1 MSQNLDYIASPV
13 PLDLIQKE
21 LTSDRFVRV
30 TNKGSNEIYVVN
42 HHNSPNIMREIG
54 RLREITFANAGGGT
68 GKSIDIDEYDTSE
81 YCYEQLIVWAPE
93 SKEIVGGYRFIDCS
107 KIMHTQP
114 LKLSTRSYFL
124 YSDQFKKDFLPYTVE
139 LGRSWV
145 QPNFQPSSES
155 RRGIFALDNLWDGLG
170 SIVID
175 NPHIK
180 YYSGKVTLYSN
191 YNSEA
196 RDALMYFMNHFF
208 NDPDGLI
215 SPVEAVSISSDIEEF
230 KENLVGLDYKQG
242 HKLLNNFVRD
252 RGENI
257 PPLINNYM
265 SLSPTMRSF
274 GTVLNQYFGE
284 VEETMILVKIE
295 DIYAEKKSRYIDSYQ
310 PSV

>member
-1 MSQNLDYIASPV
+1 MSPNLDYISPPV

-21 LTSDRFVRV
+21 LTKDRFIRT
-30 TNKGSNEIYVVN
+30 TNKGSNEIYIIN
-42 HHNSPNIMREIG
+42 HHNSPNVMHEIG
-54 RLREITFANAGGGT
+54 RLRELTFASAGGGT
-68 GKSIDIDEYDTSE
+68 GQSIDIDKYDTSE
-81 YCYEQLIVWAPE
+81 NCYNQLIVWAPE
-93 SKEIVGGYRFIDCS
+93 SKEIIGGYRFIDCS
-107 KIMHTQP
+107 KIKDTEPLELATQ
-114 LKLSTRSYFL
+114 RYFN
-124 YSDQFKKDFLPYTVE
+124 YSDQFKKNYLPYTVE

-145 QPNFQPSSES
+145 QPNFQPSNIS

-170 SIVID
+170 SIVVD

-180 YYSGKVTLYSN
+180 YYSGKVTLYSS
-191 YNSEA
+191 YNKEA
-196 RDALMYFMNHFF
+196 RDALMYFLNYFF
-208 NDPDGLI
+208 NDPNGLI

-310 PSV
+310 PTV

>member
-1 MSQNLDYIASPV
+1 MSPNLDYILPPV

-21 LTSDRFVRV
+21 LTKDRFIRT
-30 TNKGSNEIYVVN
+30 TNKGSNEIYIIN
-42 HHNSPNIMREIG
+42 HHNSPNVMHEIG
-54 RLREITFANAGGGT
+54 RLRELTFASAGGGT
-68 GKSIDIDEYDTSE
+68 GQSIDIDQYDTSE
-81 YCYEQLIVWAPE
+81 NCYNQLIVWAPE
-93 SKEIVGGYRFIDCS
+93 SKEIIGGYRFLDCS
-107 KIMHTQP
+107 KIIDTEPLELATQ
-114 LKLSTRSYFL
+114 SYFN
-124 YSDQFKKDFLPYTVE
+124 YSDQFKKDYLPYTVE

-145 QPNFQPSSES
+145 QPNFQPSNVS

-170 SIVID
+170 SIVVD

-180 YYSGKVTLYSN
+180 YYSGKVTLYSS
-191 YNSEA
+191 YNKEA
-196 RDALMYFMNHFF
+196 RDALMYFLNYFF

-215 SPVEAVSISSDIEEF
+215 SPVKAVSISSDIEEF

-274 GTVLNQYFGE
+274 GTVFNPYFGD
-284 VEETMILVKIE
+284 VEETMILIKIE

-310 PSV
+310 PSI

>member
-1 MSQNLDYIASPV
+1 MSPNLDYISPPV

-21 LTSDRFVRV
+21 LTKDRFIRT
-30 TNKGSNEIYVVN
+30 TNKGSNEIYIIN
-42 HHNSPNIMREIG
+42 HHNSPNVMHEIG
-54 RLREITFANAGGGT
+54 RLRELTFASAGGGT
-68 GKSIDIDEYDTSE
+68 GQSIDIDKYDTSE
-81 YCYEQLIVWAPE
+81 NCYNQLIVWAPE
-93 SKEIVGGYRFIDCS
+93 SKEIIGGYRFIDCS
-107 KIMHTQP
+107 KIIDSEPLELATQ
-114 LKLSTRSYFL
+114 RYFN
-124 YSDQFKKDFLPYTVE
+124 YSDQFKKNYLPYTVE

-145 QPNFQPSSES
+145 QPNFQPSSVS

-170 SIVID
+170 SIVVD

-180 YYSGKVTLYSN
+180 YYSGKVTLYSS
-191 YNSEA
+191 YNKEA
-196 RDALMYFMNHFF
+196 RDALMYFLNYFF

-215 SPVEAVSISSDIEEF
+215 SPVKAVSISSDIEEF

-242 HKLLNNFVRD
+242 HKLLNIFVRD

>member
-1 MSQNLDYIASPV
+1 M
-13 PLDLIQKE
+13 
-21 LTSDRFVRV
+21 
-30 TNKGSNEIYVVN
+30 
-42 HHNSPNIMREIG
+42 
-54 RLREITFANAGGGT
+54 
-68 GKSIDIDEYDTSE
+68 
-81 YCYEQLIVWAPE
+81 
-93 SKEIVGGYRFIDCS
+93 
-107 KIMHTQP
+107 
-114 LKLSTRSYFL
+114 YFL
-124 YSDQFKKDFLPYTVE
+124 
-139 LGRSWV
+139 
-145 QPNFQPSSES
+145 
-155 RRGIFALDNLWDGLG
+155 
-170 SIVID
+170 
-175 NPHIK
+175 
-180 YYSGKVTLYSN
+180 N
-191 YNSEA
+191 Y
-196 RDALMYFMNHFF
+196 FF

>member
-1 MSQNLDYIASPV
+1 MSPNLDYISPPV

-21 LTSDRFVRV
+21 LTKDRFIRT
-30 TNKGSNEIYVVN
+30 TNKGSNEIYIIN
-42 HHNSPNIMREIG
+42 HHNSPNVMHEIG
-54 RLREITFANAGGGT
+54 RLRELTFASAGGGT
-68 GKSIDIDEYDTSE
+68 GQSIDIDKYDTSE
-81 YCYEQLIVWAPE
+81 NCYNQLIVWAPE
-93 SKEIVGGYRFIDCS
+93 SKEIIGGYRFIDCS
-107 KIMHTQP
+107 KIIDTEPLELATQ
-114 LKLSTRSYFL
+114 RYFN
-124 YSDQFKKDFLPYTVE
+124 YSDQFKKNYLPYTVE

-145 QPNFQPSSES
+145 QPNFQPSNIS

-170 SIVID
+170 SIVVD

-180 YYSGKVTLYSN
+180 YYSGKVTLYSS
-191 YNSEA
+191 YNKEA
-196 RDALMYFMNHFF
+196 RDALMYFLNYFF
-208 NDPDGLI
+208 NDTDGLI

>member
-1 MSQNLDYIASPV
+1 MSPNLDYISPPV

-21 LTSDRFVRV
+21 LTKDRFIRT
-30 TNKGSNEIYVVN
+30 TNKGSNEIYIIN
-42 HHNSPNIMREIG
+42 HHNSPNVMHEIG
-54 RLREITFANAGGGT
+54 RLRELTFASAGGGT
-68 GKSIDIDEYDTSE
+68 GQSIDIDKYDTSE
-81 YCYEQLIVWAPE
+81 NCYNQLIVWAPE
-93 SKEIVGGYRFIDCS
+93 SKEIIGGYRFIDCS
-107 KIMHTQP
+107 KIKDTEPLELATQ
-114 LKLSTRSYFL
+114 RYFN
-124 YSDQFKKDFLPYTVE
+124 YSDQFKKNYLPYTVE

-145 QPNFQPSSES
+145 QPNFQPSNIS

-170 SIVID
+170 SIVVD

-180 YYSGKVTLYSN
+180 YYSGKVTLYSS
-191 YNSEA
+191 YNKEA
-196 RDALMYFMNHFF
+196 RDALMYFLNYFF
-208 NDPDGLI
+208 NDPNGLI

>member
-1 MSQNLDYIASPV
+1 MSPNLDYISPPV

-21 LTSDRFVRV
+21 LTKDRFIRT
-30 TNKGSNEIYVVN
+30 TNKGSNEIYIIN
-42 HHNSPNIMREIG
+42 HHNSPNVMHEIG
-54 RLREITFANAGGGT
+54 RLRELTFASAGGGT
-68 GKSIDIDEYDTSE
+68 GQSIDIDKYDTSE
-81 YCYEQLIVWAPE
+81 NCYNQLIVWAPE
-93 SKEIVGGYRFIDCS
+93 SKEIIGGYRFIDCS
-107 KIMHTQP
+107 KIKDTEPLELATQ
-114 LKLSTRSYFL
+114 RYFN
-124 YSDQFKKDFLPYTVE
+124 YSDQFKKNYLPYTVE

-145 QPNFQPSSES
+145 QPNFQPSNIS

-170 SIVID
+170 SIVVD

-180 YYSGKVTLYSN
+180 YYSGKVTLYSS
-191 YNSEA
+191 YNKEA
-196 RDALMYFMNHFF
+196 RDALMYFLNYFF
-208 NDPDGLI
+208 NDPNGLI

-274 GTVLNQYFGE
+274 GTVLNKYFGE

-310 PSV
+310 PTV

>member
-1 MSQNLDYIASPV
+1 MSPNLDYISPPV

-21 LTSDRFVRV
+21 LTKDRFIRT
-30 TNKGSNEIYVVN
+30 TNKGSNEIYIIN
-42 HHNSPNIMREIG
+42 HHNSPNVMHEIG
-54 RLREITFANAGGGT
+54 RLRELTFASAGGGT
-68 GKSIDIDEYDTSE
+68 GQSIDIDKYDTSE
-81 YCYEQLIVWAPE
+81 NCYNQLIVWAPE
-93 SKEIVGGYRFIDCS
+93 SKEIIGGYRFIDCS
-107 KIMHTQP
+107 KIIDTEPLELATQ
-114 LKLSTRSYFL
+114 RYFN
-124 YSDQFKKDFLPYTVE
+124 YSDQFKKNYLPYTVE

-145 QPNFQPSSES
+145 QPNFQPSNIS

-170 SIVID
+170 SIVVD

-180 YYSGKVTLYSN
+180 YYSGKVTLYSS
-191 YNSEA
+191 YNKEA
-196 RDALMYFMNHFF
+196 RDALMYFLNYFF

-230 KENLVGLDYKQG
+230 KENLVGLDYKHG

-310 PSV
+310 PTV

>member
-1 MSQNLDYIASPV
+1 MSPNLDYISPPV

-21 LTSDRFVRV
+21 LTKDRFIRT
-30 TNKGSNEIYVVN
+30 TNKGSNEIYIIN
-42 HHNSPNIMREIG
+42 HHNSPNVMHEIG
-54 RLREITFANAGGGT
+54 RLRELTFASAGGGT
-68 GKSIDIDEYDTSE
+68 GQSIDIDQYDTSE
-81 YCYEQLIVWAPE
+81 NCYNQLIVWAPE
-93 SKEIVGGYRFIDCS
+93 SKEIIGGYRFIDCS
-107 KIMHTQP
+107 KIKDSEPLELATQ
-114 LKLSTRSYFL
+114 RYFN
-124 YSDQFKKDFLPYTVE
+124 YSDQFKKNYLPYTVE

-145 QPNFQPSSES
+145 QPNFQPSNIS

-170 SIVID
+170 SIVVD

-180 YYSGKVTLYSN
+180 YYSGKVTLYSS
-191 YNSEA
+191 YNKEA
-196 RDALMYFMNHFF
+196 RDALMYFLNYFF

>member
-1 MSQNLDYIASPV
+1 MSPNLDYISPPV
-13 PLDLIQKE
+13 TLNLIQKE
-21 LTSDRFVRV
+21 LTKDRFIRT
-30 TNKGSNEIYVVN
+30 TNKGSNEIYIIN
-42 HHNSPNIMREIG
+42 HHNSPNVMHEIG
-54 RLREITFANAGGGT
+54 RLRELTFASAGGGT
-68 GKSIDIDEYDTSE
+68 GQSIDIDKYDTSE
-81 YCYEQLIVWAPE
+81 NCYNQLIVWAPE
-93 SKEIVGGYRFIDCS
+93 SKEIIGGYRFIDCS
-107 KIMHTQP
+107 KIIDTEPLELATQ
-114 LKLSTRSYFL
+114 RYFN
-124 YSDQFKKDFLPYTVE
+124 YSDQFKKNYLPYTVE

-145 QPNFQPSSES
+145 QPNFQPSNIS

-170 SIVID
+170 SIVVD

-180 YYSGKVTLYSN
+180 YYSGKVTLYSS
-191 YNSEA
+191 YNKEA
-196 RDALMYFMNHFF
+196 RDALMYFLNYFF

>member
-1 MSQNLDYIASPV
+1 MSPNLDYISPPV

-21 LTSDRFVRV
+21 LTKDRFIRT
-30 TNKGSNEIYVVN
+30 TNKGSNEIYIIN
-42 HHNSPNIMREIG
+42 HHNSPNVMHEIG
-54 RLREITFANAGGGT
+54 RLRELTFASAGGGT
-68 GKSIDIDEYDTSE
+68 GQSIDIDKYDTSE
-81 YCYEQLIVWAPE
+81 NCYNQLIVWAPE
-93 SKEIVGGYRFIDCS
+93 SKEIIGGYRFIDCS
-107 KIMHTQP
+107 KIKDTEPLELATQ
-114 LKLSTRSYFL
+114 RYFN
-124 YSDQFKKDFLPYTVE
+124 YSDQFKKNYLPYTVE

-145 QPNFQPSSES
+145 QPNFQPSNIS

-170 SIVID
+170 SIVVD

-180 YYSGKVTLYSN
+180 YYSGKVTLYSS
-191 YNSEA
+191 YNKEA
-196 RDALMYFMNHFF
+196 RDALMYFLNYFF

-274 GTVLNQYFGE
+274 GTVLNQYFGK

>member
-1 MSQNLDYIASPV
+1 MSPNLDYISPPV

-21 LTSDRFVRV
+21 LTKDRFIRT
-30 TNKGSNEIYVVN
+30 TNKGSNEIYIIN
-42 HHNSPNIMREIG
+42 HHNSPNVMHEIG
-54 RLREITFANAGGGT
+54 RLRELTFASAGGGT
-68 GKSIDIDEYDTSE
+68 GQSIDIDQYDTSE
-81 YCYEQLIVWAPE
+81 NCYNQLIVWAPE
-93 SKEIVGGYRFIDCS
+93 SKEIIGGYRFIDCS
-107 KIMHTQP
+107 KIIDTEPLELATQ
-114 LKLSTRSYFL
+114 SYFN
-124 YSDQFKKDFLPYTVE
+124 YSDQFKKNYLPYTVE

-145 QPNFQPSSES
+145 QPNFQPSNIS

-170 SIVID
+170 SIVVD

-180 YYSGKVTLYSN
+180 YYSGKVTLYSS
-191 YNSEA
+191 YNKEA
-196 RDALMYFMNHFF
+196 RDALMYFLNYFF

-274 GTVLNQYFGE
+274 GTVHNQYFGD
-284 VEETMILVKIE
+284 VEETMILIKIE

-310 PSV
+310 PSI

>member
-1 MSQNLDYIASPV
+1 MSPNLDYISPPV

-21 LTSDRFVRV
+21 LTKDRFIRT
-30 TNKGSNEIYVVN
+30 TNKGSNEIYIIN
-42 HHNSPNIMREIG
+42 HHNSPNVMHEIG
-54 RLREITFANAGGGT
+54 RLRELTFASAGGGT
-68 GKSIDIDEYDTSE
+68 GQSIDIDQYDTSE
-81 YCYEQLIVWAPE
+81 NCYNQLIVWAPE
-93 SKEIVGGYRFIDCS
+93 SKEIIGGYRFIDCS
-107 KIMHTQP
+107 KIIDTEPLELATQ
-114 LKLSTRSYFL
+114 RYFN
-124 YSDQFKKDFLPYTVE
+124 YSDQFKKNYLPYTVE

-145 QPNFQPSSES
+145 QPNFQPSNIS

-170 SIVID
+170 SIVVD

-180 YYSGKVTLYSN
+180 YYSGKVTLYSS
-191 YNSEA
+191 YNKEA
-196 RDALMYFMNHFF
+196 RDALMYFLNYFF

-230 KENLVGLDYKQG
+230 KENLVGLDFKQG

-274 GTVLNQYFGE
+274 GTVHNQYFGD
-284 VEETMILVKIE
+284 VEETMILIKIE

-310 PSV
+310 PSI

>member
-1 MSQNLDYIASPV
+1 MSPNLDYISPPV

-21 LTSDRFVRV
+21 LTKDRFIRT
-30 TNKGSNEIYVVN
+30 TNKGSNEIYIIN
-42 HHNSPNIMREIG
+42 HHNSPNVMHEIG
-54 RLREITFANAGGGT
+54 RLRELTFASAGGGT
-68 GKSIDIDEYDTSE
+68 GQSIDIDKYDTSE
-81 YCYEQLIVWAPE
+81 NCYNQLIVWAPE
-93 SKEIVGGYRFIDCS
+93 SKEIIGGYRFIDCS
-107 KIMHTQP
+107 KIKDTEPLELATQ
-114 LKLSTRSYFL
+114 RYFN
-124 YSDQFKKDFLPYTVE
+124 YSDQFKKNYLPYTVE

-145 QPNFQPSSES
+145 QPNFQPSNVS

-170 SIVID
+170 SIVVD

-180 YYSGKVTLYSN
+180 YYGGKVTLYSS
-191 YNSEA
+191 YNKEA
-196 RDALMYFMNHFF
+196 RDALMYFLNYFF

>member
-1 MSQNLDYIASPV
+1 MSTNLDYISPPV

-21 LTSDRFVRV
+21 LTKDRFIRI
-30 TNKGSNEIYVVN
+30 TNKGSNEIYIVN
-42 HHNSPNIMREIG
+42 HHNSPNVIHEIG
-54 RLREITFANAGGGT
+54 RLRELTFASAGGGT
-68 GKSIDIDEYDTSE
+68 GQSIDIDKYDTSE
-81 YCYEQLIVWAPE
+81 NCFNQLIVWAPE
-93 SKEIVGGYRFIDCS
+93 SKEIIGGYRFIDCS
-107 KIMHTQP
+107 KIIDTEPLELATQ
-114 LKLSTRSYFL
+114 RYFN
-124 YSDQFKKDFLPYTVE
+124 YSDQFKKYYLPYTVE

-145 QPNFQPSSES
+145 QPNFQPSNVS

-170 SIVID
+170 SIVVD

-180 YYSGKVTLYSN
+180 YYSGKVTLYSS
-191 YNSEA
+191 YNKEA
-196 RDALMYFMNHFF
+196 RDALMYFLNYYF
-208 NDPDGLI
+208 NDPDKLI
-215 SPVEAVSISSDIEEF
+215 LPIKPVSISSDIEEF

-295 DIYAEKKSRYIDSYQ
+295 DIYAEKKLRYIDSYK
-310 PSV
+310 PSI

>member
-1 MSQNLDYIASPV
+1 MSPNLDYISPPV

-21 LTSDRFVRV
+21 LTKDRFIRT
-30 TNKGSNEIYVVN
+30 TNKGSNEIYIIN
-42 HHNSPNIMREIG
+42 HHNSPNVMHEIG
-54 RLREITFANAGGGT
+54 RLRELTFASAGGGT
-68 GKSIDIDEYDTSE
+68 GQSIDIDKYDTSE
-81 YCYEQLIVWAPE
+81 NCYNQLIVWAPE
-93 SKEIVGGYRFIDCS
+93 SKEIIGGYRFIDCS
-107 KIMHTQP
+107 KIKDTEPLELATQ
-114 LKLSTRSYFL
+114 RYFN
-124 YSDQFKKDFLPYTVE
+124 YSDQFKKNYLPYTVE

-145 QPNFQPSSES
+145 QPNFQPSNIS

-170 SIVID
+170 SIVVD

-180 YYSGKVTLYSN
+180 YYSGKVTLYSS
-191 YNSEA
+191 YNKEA
-196 RDALMYFMNHFF
+196 RDALMYFLNYFF

-274 GTVLNQYFGE
+274 GTVLNKYFGE

-310 PSV
+310 PTV

>member
-1 MSQNLDYIASPV
+1 MSPNLDYISPPV

-21 LTSDRFVRV
+21 LTKDRFIRT
-30 TNKGSNEIYVVN
+30 TNKGSNEIYIIN
-42 HHNSPNIMREIG
+42 HHNSPNVMHEIG
-54 RLREITFANAGGGT
+54 RLRELTFARAGGGT
-68 GKSIDIDEYDTSE
+68 GQSIDIDKYDTSE
-81 YCYEQLIVWAPE
+81 NCYNQLIVWAPE
-93 SKEIVGGYRFIDCS
+93 SKEIIGGYRFIDCS
-107 KIMHTQP
+107 KIKDSEPLELATQ
-114 LKLSTRSYFL
+114 RYFN
-124 YSDQFKKDFLPYTVE
+124 YSDQFKKNYLPYTVE

-145 QPNFQPSSES
+145 QPNFQPSNVS

-170 SIVID
+170 SIVVD

-180 YYSGKVTLYSN
+180 YYSGKVTLYST
-191 YNSEA
+191 YNKEA
-196 RDALMYFMNHFF
+196 RDALMYFLNYFF

>member
-1 MSQNLDYIASPV
+1 MSPNLDYISPPV

-21 LTSDRFVRV
+21 LTKDRFIRT
-30 TNKGSNEIYVVN
+30 TNKGSNEIYIIN
-42 HHNSPNIMREIG
+42 HHNSPNVMHEIG
-54 RLREITFANAGGGT
+54 RLRELTFASAGGGT
-68 GKSIDIDEYDTSE
+68 GHSIDIDKYDTSE
-81 YCYEQLIVWAPE
+81 NCYNQLIVWAPE
-93 SKEIVGGYRFIDCS
+93 SKEIIGGYRFIDCS
-107 KIMHTQP
+107 KIKDTEPLELATQ
-114 LKLSTRSYFL
+114 RYFN
-124 YSDQFKKDFLPYTVE
+124 YSDQFKKNYLPYTVE

-145 QPNFQPSSES
+145 QPNFQPSNIS

-170 SIVID
+170 SIVVD

-180 YYSGKVTLYSN
+180 YYSGKVTLYSS
-191 YNSEA
+191 YNKEA
-196 RDALMYFMNHFF
+196 RDALMYFLNYFF
-208 NDPDGLI
+208 NDPNGLI
-215 SPVEAVSISSDIEEF
+215 SPVEAVSIASDIEEF
-230 KENLVGLDYKQG
+230 KENLVGLDFKHG

>member
-1 MSQNLDYIASPV
+1 MSPNLDYISPPV

-21 LTSDRFVRV
+21 LTKDRFIRT
-30 TNKGSNEIYVVN
+30 TNKGSNEIYIIN
-42 HHNSPNIMREIG
+42 HHNSPNVMHEIG
-54 RLREITFANAGGGT
+54 RLRELTFASAGGGT
-68 GKSIDIDEYDTSE
+68 GQSIDIDKYDTSE
-81 YCYEQLIVWAPE
+81 NCYNQLIVWAPE
-93 SKEIVGGYRFIDCS
+93 SKEIIGGYRFIDCS
-107 KIMHTQP
+107 KIKDTEPLELATQ
-114 LKLSTRSYFL
+114 RYFN
-124 YSDQFKKDFLPYTVE
+124 YSDQFKKNYLPYTVE

-145 QPNFQPSSES
+145 QPNFQPSNIS

-170 SIVID
+170 SIVVD

-180 YYSGKVTLYSN
+180 YYSGKVTLYSS
-191 YNSEA
+191 YNKEA
-196 RDALMYFMNHFF
+196 RDALMYFLNYFF

-215 SPVEAVSISSDIEEF
+215 SPVEAVSIASDIEVF

>member
-1 MSQNLDYIASPV
+1 MSTNLDYISPPV

-21 LTSDRFVRV
+21 LTKDRFIRI
-30 TNKGSNEIYVVN
+30 TNKGSNEIYIVN
-42 HHNSPNIMREIG
+42 HHNSPNVIHEIG
-54 RLREITFANAGGGT
+54 RLRELTFASAGGGT
-68 GKSIDIDEYDTSE
+68 GQSIDIDKYDTSE
-81 YCYEQLIVWAPE
+81 NCFNQLIVWAPD
-93 SKEIVGGYRFIDCS
+93 SKEIIGGYRFIDCS
-107 KIMHTQP
+107 KIIDTEPLELATQ
-114 LKLSTRSYFL
+114 RYFN
-124 YSDQFKKDFLPYTVE
+124 YSDQFKKDYLPYTVE

-145 QPNFQPSSES
+145 QPNFQPSNVS

-170 SIVID
+170 SIVVD

-180 YYSGKVTLYSN
+180 YYSGKVTLYSS
-191 YNSEA
+191 YNKEA
-196 RDALMYFMNHFF
+196 RDALMYFLNYYF
-208 NDPDGLI
+208 NDPDKLI
-215 SPVEAVSISSDIEEF
+215 LPIKPVSISSDIEEF

-295 DIYAEKKSRYIDSYQ
+295 DIYAEKKSRYIDSYK
-310 PSV
+310 PSI

>member
-93 SKEIVGGYRFIDCS
+93 SKEILGGYRFIDCS

-215 SPVEAVSISSDIEEF
+215 APISSVDFTTDIQQF
-230 KENLVGLDYKQG
+230 KKELVGLDYKQG
-242 HKLLNNFVRD
+242 HKLLNSFVRE

-257 PPLINNYM
+257 PPLINSYM

-274 GTVLNQYFGE
+274 GTVMNQDFGD
-284 VEETMILVKIE
+284 VEETMILVTIK
-295 DIYAEKKSRYIDSYQ
+295 DIYDDKKARYIDSYK
-310 PSV
+310 S

>member
-1 MSQNLDYIASPV
+1 MSQNLDYIASPI

-124 YSDQFKKDFLPYTVE
+124 YSDQFKRDFLPYTVE

-196 RDALMYFMNHFF
+196 RDALMYFMDHFF

-215 SPVEAVSISSDIEEF
+215 TPISSVDFSTDVEQF
-230 KENLVGLDYKQG
+230 KKELVGLDYKQG
-242 HKLLNNFVRD
+242 HKLLNSFVRE

-257 PPLINNYM
+257 PPLINSYM

-274 GTVLNQYFGE
+274 GTVMNQDFGD
-284 VEETMILVKIE
+284 VEETMILVTIK
-295 DIYAEKKSRYIDSYQ
+295 DIYDDKKARYIDTYK
-310 PSV
+310 P

>member
-1 MSQNLDYIASPV
+1 MSPNLDYISPPV

-21 LTSDRFVRV
+21 LTKDRFIRT
-30 TNKGSNEIYVVN
+30 TNKGSNEIYIIN
-42 HHNSPNIMREIG
+42 HHNSPNVMHEIG
-54 RLREITFANAGGGT
+54 RLRELTFASAGGGT
-68 GKSIDIDEYDTSE
+68 GQSIDIDKYDTSE
-81 YCYEQLIVWAPE
+81 NCYNQLIVWAPE
-93 SKEIVGGYRFIDCS
+93 SKEIIGGYRFIDCS
-107 KIMHTQP
+107 KIKDTEPLELATQ
-114 LKLSTRSYFL
+114 RYFN
-124 YSDQFKKDFLPYTVE
+124 YSDQFKKNYLPYTVE

-145 QPNFQPSSES
+145 QPNFQPSNIS

-170 SIVID
+170 SIVVD

-180 YYSGKVTLYSN
+180 YYSGKVTLYSS
-191 YNSEA
+191 YNKEA
-196 RDALMYFMNHFF
+196 RDALMYFLNYFF

>member
-1 MSQNLDYIASPV
+1 MSPNLDYISPPV

-21 LTSDRFVRV
+21 LTKDRFIRT
-30 TNKGSNEIYVVN
+30 TNKGSNEIYIIN
-42 HHNSPNIMREIG
+42 HHNSPNVMHEIG
-54 RLREITFANAGGGT
+54 RLRELTFASAGGGT
-68 GKSIDIDEYDTSE
+68 GQSIDIDKYDTSE
-81 YCYEQLIVWAPE
+81 NCYNQLIVWAPE
-93 SKEIVGGYRFIDCS
+93 SKEIIGGYRFIDCS
-107 KIMHTQP
+107 KIIDTEPLELATQ
-114 LKLSTRSYFL
+114 RYFN
-124 YSDQFKKDFLPYTVE
+124 YSDQFKKNYLPYTVE

-145 QPNFQPSSES
+145 QPNFQPSNIS

-170 SIVID
+170 SIVVD

-180 YYSGKVTLYSN
+180 YYSGKVTLYSS
-191 YNSEA
+191 YNKEA
-196 RDALMYFMNHFF
+196 RDALMYFLNYFF

-274 GTVLNQYFGE
+274 GTVHNQYFGD

>member
-1 MSQNLDYIASPV
+1 MSPNLDYISPPV

-21 LTSDRFVRV
+21 LTKDRFIRT
-30 TNKGSNEIYVVN
+30 TNKGSNEIYIIN
-42 HHNSPNIMREIG
+42 HHNSPNVMHEIG
-54 RLREITFANAGGGT
+54 RLRELTFASAGGGT
-68 GKSIDIDEYDTSE
+68 GQSIDIDQYDTSE
-81 YCYEQLIVWAPE
+81 NCYNQLIVWAPE
-93 SKEIVGGYRFIDCS
+93 SKEIIGGYRFIDCS
-107 KIMHTQP
+107 KIKDTEPLELATQ
-114 LKLSTRSYFL
+114 RYFN
-124 YSDQFKKDFLPYTVE
+124 YSDQFKKNYLPYTVE

-145 QPNFQPSSES
+145 QPNFQPSNIS

-170 SIVID
+170 SIVVD

-180 YYSGKVTLYSN
+180 YYSGKVTLYSS
-191 YNSEA
+191 YNKEA
-196 RDALMYFMNHFF
+196 RDALMYFLNYFF

-230 KENLVGLDYKQG
+230 KENLVGLDFKQG

-274 GTVLNQYFGE
+274 GTVHNQYFGD
-284 VEETMILVKIE
+284 VEETMILIKIE

>member
-1 MSQNLDYIASPV
+1 MSPNLDYISPPV

-21 LTSDRFVRV
+21 LTKDRFIRT
-30 TNKGSNEIYVVN
+30 TNKGSNEIYIIN
-42 HHNSPNIMREIG
+42 HHNSPNVMHEIG
-54 RLREITFANAGGGT
+54 RLRELTFASAGGGT
-68 GKSIDIDEYDTSE
+68 GQSIDIDKYDTSE
-81 YCYEQLIVWAPE
+81 NCYNQLIVWAPE
-93 SKEIVGGYRFIDCS
+93 SKEIIGGYRFIDCS
-107 KIMHTQP
+107 KIKDTEPLELATQ
-114 LKLSTRSYFL
+114 RYFN
-124 YSDQFKKDFLPYTVE
+124 YSDQFKKNYLPYTVE

-145 QPNFQPSSES
+145 QPNFQPSNIS

-170 SIVID
+170 SIVVD

-180 YYSGKVTLYSN
+180 YYSGKVTLYSS
-191 YNSEA
+191 YNKEA
-196 RDALMYFMNHFF
+196 RDALMYFLNYFF

-310 PSV
+310 PTV

>member
-1 MSQNLDYIASPV
+1 MSPNLDYISPPV

-21 LTSDRFVRV
+21 LTKDRLIRT
-30 TNKGSNEIYVVN
+30 TNKGSNEIYIIN
-42 HHNSPNIMREIG
+42 HHNSPNVMHEIG
-54 RLREITFANAGGGT
+54 RLRELTFASAGGGT
-68 GKSIDIDEYDTSE
+68 GQSIDIDKYDTSE
-81 YCYEQLIVWAPE
+81 NCYNQLIVWAPE
-93 SKEIVGGYRFIDCS
+93 SKEIIGGYRFIDCS
-107 KIMHTQP
+107 KIKDTEPLELATQ
-114 LKLSTRSYFL
+114 RYFN
-124 YSDQFKKDFLPYTVE
+124 YSDQFKKNYLPYTVE

-145 QPNFQPSSES
+145 QPNFQPSNIS

-170 SIVID
+170 SIVVD

-180 YYSGKVTLYSN
+180 YYSGKVTLYSS
-191 YNSEA
+191 YNKEA
-196 RDALMYFMNHFF
+196 RDALMYFLNYFF
-208 NDPDGLI
+208 NDPNGLI

>member
-1 MSQNLDYIASPV
+1 MSPNLDYISPPV

-21 LTSDRFVRV
+21 LTKDRFIRT
-30 TNKGSNEIYVVN
+30 TNKGSNEIYIIN
-42 HHNSPNIMREIG
+42 HHNSPNVMHEIG
-54 RLREITFANAGGGT
+54 RLRELTFASAGGGT
-68 GKSIDIDEYDTSE
+68 GQSIDIDQYDTSE
-81 YCYEQLIVWAPE
+81 NCYNQLIVWAPE
-93 SKEIVGGYRFIDCS
+93 SKEIIGGYRFIDCS
-107 KIMHTQP
+107 KIIDTEPLELATQ
-114 LKLSTRSYFL
+114 RYFN
-124 YSDQFKKDFLPYTVE
+124 YSDQFKKNYLPYTVE

-145 QPNFQPSSES
+145 QPNFQPSNIS

-170 SIVID
+170 SIVVD

-180 YYSGKVTLYSN
+180 YYSGKVTLYSS
-191 YNSEA
+191 YNKEA
-196 RDALMYFMNHFF
+196 RDALMYFLNYFF

-274 GTVLNQYFGE
+274 GTVHNQYFGD
-284 VEETMILVKIE
+284 VEETMILIKIE

>member
-1 MSQNLDYIASPV
+1 MSPNLDYISPPV

-21 LTSDRFVRV
+21 LTKDRFIRT
-30 TNKGSNEIYVVN
+30 TNKGSNEIYIIN
-42 HHNSPNIMREIG
+42 HHNSPNVMHEIG
-54 RLREITFANAGGGT
+54 RLRELTFASAGGGT
-68 GKSIDIDEYDTSE
+68 GQSIDIDKYDTSE
-81 YCYEQLIVWAPE
+81 NCYNQLIVWAPE
-93 SKEIVGGYRFIDCS
+93 SKEIIGGYRFIDCS
-107 KIMHTQP
+107 KIIDTEPLELATQ
-114 LKLSTRSYFL
+114 RYFN
-124 YSDQFKKDFLPYTVE
+124 YSDQFKKNYLPYTVE

-145 QPNFQPSSES
+145 QPNFQPSNIS

-170 SIVID
+170 SIVVD

-180 YYSGKVTLYSN
+180 YYSGKVTLYSS
-191 YNSEA
+191 YNKEA
-196 RDALMYFMNHFF
+196 RDALMYFLNYFF

-274 GTVLNQYFGE
+274 GTVLNQYFGK

>member
-1 MSQNLDYIASPV
+1 MSPNLDYISPPV

-21 LTSDRFVRV
+21 LTKDRFIRT
-30 TNKGSNEIYVVN
+30 TNKGSNEIYIIN
-42 HHNSPNIMREIG
+42 HHNSPNVMHEIG
-54 RLREITFANAGGGT
+54 RLRELTFASAGGGT
-68 GKSIDIDEYDTSE
+68 GQSIDIDKYDTSE
-81 YCYEQLIVWAPE
+81 NCYNQLIVWAPE
-93 SKEIVGGYRFIDCS
+93 SKEIIGGYRFIDCS
-107 KIMHTQP
+107 KIIDTEPLELATQ
-114 LKLSTRSYFL
+114 RYFN
-124 YSDQFKKDFLPYTVE
+124 YSDQFKKNYLPYTVE

-145 QPNFQPSSES
+145 QPNFQPSNIS

-170 SIVID
+170 SIVVD

-180 YYSGKVTLYSN
+180 YYSGKVTLYST
-191 YNSEA
+191 YNKEA
-196 RDALMYFMNHFF
+196 RDALMYFLNYFF
-208 NDPDGLI
+208 NDPNGLI

-310 PSV
+310 PTV

>member
-1 MSQNLDYIASPV
+1 MSTNLDYISPPV

-21 LTSDRFVRV
+21 LTKDRFIRI
-30 TNKGSNEIYVVN
+30 TNKGSNEIYIVN
-42 HHNSPNIMREIG
+42 HHNSPNVIHEIG
-54 RLREITFANAGGGT
+54 RLRELTFASAGGGT
-68 GKSIDIDEYDTSE
+68 GQSIDIDKYDTSE
-81 YCYEQLIVWAPE
+81 NCFNQLIVWAPE
-93 SKEIVGGYRFIDCS
+93 SKEIIGGYRFIDCS
-107 KIMHTQP
+107 KIIDTEPLELATQ
-114 LKLSTRSYFL
+114 RYFN
-124 YSDQFKKDFLPYTVE
+124 YSDQFKKDYLPYTVE

-145 QPNFQPSSES
+145 QPNFQPSNVS

-170 SIVID
+170 SIVVD

-180 YYSGKVTLYSN
+180 YYSGKVTLYSS
-191 YNSEA
+191 YNKEA
-196 RDALMYFMNHFF
+196 RDALMYFLNYYF
-208 NDPDGLI
+208 NDPDKLI
-215 SPVEAVSISSDIEEF
+215 LPIKPVSISSDIEEF

-242 HKLLNNFVRD
+242 RKLLNNFVRD

-295 DIYAEKKSRYIDSYQ
+295 DIYAEKKSRYIDSYKL
-310 PSV
+310 SI